1 MSQSETAIAQRM
13 KIMQPQIDDAASGAV
28 SLTLDNYEVV
38 QMMKQVQ
45 PRLVAYLRQQ
55 LHNNLLNITF
65 QVAQHSEQTV
75 RVYDKNEQFRHLA
88 DLNPALEELQRVFQ
102 LEIE

>member
-13 KIMQPQIDDAASGAV
+13 KIMQPQVDNAASGAV
-28 SLTLDNYEVV
+28 SLTLDNNEVV
-38 QMMKQVQ
+38 EMMKQVQ

-55 LHNNLLNITF
+55 LHNNLLTITF
-65 QVAQHSEQTV
+65 KVAQQTEQTV

-88 DLNPALEELQRVFQ
+88 DINPALEELKRLFQ
-102 LEIE
+102 LEME